1 MFPMWLSWACIHL
14 FNHTSTII
22 MLHGTRVAKAFQLQK
37 LPNLVARIVTYYSY
51 CKKFELWC
59 KISSYVGLVKPV
71 FHFTISLAASE
82 IFPQWH
88 HFFHAVVDQRKLQE
102 IMSSAKFFSSG
113 ERNGEVENGLKA
125 LSHQRLDTSPNHAQT
140 NYGKLG
146 FSYSE

>member
-1 MFPMWLSWACIHL
+1 MFPCMCLSWACIHL

-37 LPNLVARIVTYYSY
+37 LQNLVVRIVNYYS
-51 CKKFELWC
+51 
-59 KISSYVGLVKPV
+59 SVGLVKPV

-88 HFFHAVVDQRKLQE
+88 HFFHAVVDQRKRQE
-102 IMSSAKFFSSG
+102 IMSSANIFSSG

>member
-22 MLHGTRVAKAFQLQK
+22 MLYGTRVAKAFQLQK

-59 KISSYVGLVKPV
+59 KISSSVGLVKPV

-82 IFPQWH
+82 IFPQ
-88 HFFHAVVDQRKLQE
+88 
-102 IMSSAKFFSSG
+102 
-113 ERNGEVENGLKA
+113 
-125 LSHQRLDTSPNHAQT
+125 T

-146 FSYSE
+146 SVIVNSSSLPNSLFLLILSNLLCGLSKPIFAAITPHVNKLANYTRHPWKADFILSVLR